1 MKRMRCRALASGSF
15 DLLLAGML
23 CLVTSCAYQALAQK
37 PGLVLSMDLAASAP
51 AIKPDVSLTLY
62 TRFLSFGSPLGPS
75 MEKWWAKQQT
85 HLRSRVDVIARQTPW
100 LASAR
105 WDDPKAAYRLV
116 LETTFDTRGNKARY
130 MLTDFS
136 KYLIPSSD
144 EGVVSVTARVSH
156 GPTELH
162 AYEAEGTYRTRR
174 HILFLLLPMLRHGQ
188 VPGKVAED
196 TIKDVLLEIANNAPT
211 LFAAP

>member
-1 MKRMRCRALASGSF
+1 MVLA
-15 DLLLAGML
+15 AG
-23 CLVTSCAYQALAQK
+23 CAYQPIAQK
-37 PGLVLSMDLAASAP
+37 PELGLSTGLAASAF
-51 AIKPDVSLTLY
+51 AIQPDVSLALY

-85 HLRSRVDVIARQTPW
+85 HLRTRVDAIARQTPW

-130 MLTDFS
+130 LLTDFS

-144 EGVVSVTARVSH
+144 EGVVSVTARVYR

-162 AYEAEGTYRTRR
+162 TYEAEGTYRTRR
-174 HILFLLLPMLRHGQ
+174 HILFLLLPLFWHGQ
-188 VPGKVAED
+188 VPGKVAQD
-196 TIKDVLLEIANNAPT
+196 TVKDVLLEITNDAPT